1 MKSTR
6 RITIKRPQQPKKEE
20 SESTE
25 IKEEIPKEDTVLTL
39 LQKVFTIKKLPPDDL
54 NDLINI
60 KDKNGVKIFNLK
72 NRNLIYEVINMYTI
86 LGLEKTRSFFLENEL
101 EKNLIFKS
109 EIFEK
114 DKQKEFLD
122 ADILL
127 NRPRIRS
134 GIGNCRRCG
143 SDQLIVME
151 KQTRS
156 ADEPPTITLRCILC
170 GASRKE

>member
-60 KDKNGVKIFNLK
+60 KDKNGVKVFNLK

-114 DKQKEFLD
+114 DKQKEF
-122 ADILL
+122 
-127 NRPRIRS
+127 
-134 GIGNCRRCG
+134 
-143 SDQLIVME
+143 
-151 KQTRS
+151 
-156 ADEPPTITLRCILC
+156 
-170 GASRKE
+170 